1 MYDITDSESFLKVRK
16 WVKELRKIVGTE
28 ITITI
33 AGNKADL
40 EKSRVVSEKEV
51 FEYAASV
58 GATHFYT
65 SAKQNMGLEECFLDL
80 TKKIIERK
88 KAKFGAEG
96 AAGAKGLGIGGI
108 GQGMGGANSKKLVVV
123 DDDLQDKKKGGCC

>member
-1 MYDITDSESFLKVRK
+1 MYDITDAESFQKVRK
-16 WVKELRKIVGTE
+16 WVKELRKIVGPD
-28 ITITI
+28 ISISI

-40 EKSRVVSEKEV
+40 EKNRVVSEKEV

-88 KAKFGAEG
+88 KAKFGADG
-96 AAGAKGLGIGGI
+96 AQGAKGLGIGGM
-108 GQGMGGANSKKLVVV
+108 GQQSGAGAGKGKLVVV
-123 DDDLQDKKKGGCC
+123 DDSALEKKGGCC